1 LTTSKRTPCRSRP
14 SERTIAVVPI
24 KHLSPTATTD
34 RYAECAAL
42 ADTSPFAQAFW
53 ATFGDDRRRDVLVAW
68 ATSGG
73 AK

>member
-1 LTTSKRTPCRSRP
+1 MIRP
-14 SERTIAVVPI
+14 IALALMWLFILWGGFGLLVMAVN
-24 KHLSPTATTD
+24 D
-34 RYAECAAL
+34 RKADL